1 LRILL
6 PRRLDEVDL
15 KVGYPSKGAIAGL
28 RPQEPFQTVSNV
40 GTASTIEFLTQTW
53 QRLLQ
58 QPAIGPNDNFFDLGG
73 DSALAVQL
81 FSTIA
86 DACGQQL
93 PPVMIYHVP
102 TIASQAA
109 LLDQPSTPE
118 LSPLVLLKPGSEG
131 SPVFIAPG
139 LGGGPAEFFQLVK
152 YIHLPNSVYGLQPK
166 GIEGF
171 DEPCERIEEMADFY
185 LRAILRFQ
193 PRGPYIL
200 AGYSL
205 GGLAALEMARS
216 LIANGQKVALLV
228 MLDSYP
234 DINFLS
240 PGQRLRLLAQRTKL
254 RIANF
259 ARPPRTDIRLGGL
272 SSRDEITTFAPAFGR
287 VRDCAYLALRR
298 YRPTFYPGKVK
309 FIRAAIVSE
318 FPDDPDAIWSHLV
331 GSLEVETVPGD
342 HLGMLTT
349 HYDKLAAVLNRYLD
363 EAASREGIL

>member
-1 LRILL
+1 MI
-6 PRRLDEVDL
+6 EV
-15 KVGYPSKGAIAGL
+15 
-28 RPQEPFQTVSNV
+28 
-40 GTASTIEFLTQTW
+40 LTPIW

-58 QPAIGPNDNFFDLGG
+58 LPSIGPDDNFFDLGG

-81 FSTIA
+81 FTSIA

-109 LLDQPSTPE
+109 LLEQPSAPE
-118 LSPLVLLKPGSEG
+118 LSPLVQLKSGSRQP
-131 SPVFIAPG
+131 PVFIAPG

-152 YIHLPNSVYGLQPK
+152 YIRLPHPIYGLQPK

-171 DEPCERIEEMADFY
+171 DEPCEHIEEMADFY

-205 GGLAALEMARS
+205 GGLVALEMSRK
-216 LIANGQKVALLV
+216 LISNGQKIALLA

-234 DINFLS
+234 DISFLS
-240 PGQRLRLLAQRTKL
+240 RRQRLRLMTQRAKL
-254 RIANF
+254 RIANL

-272 SSRDEITTFAPAFGR
+272 ESVDAIITFAPAFER
-287 VRDCAYLALRR
+287 VRDRAYLALRR
-298 YRPTFYPGKVK
+298 YQPSFYAGKVN
-309 FIRAAIVSE
+309 FIRAADVSE
-318 FPDDPDAIWSHLV
+318 FPDDPKAIWSHLV
-331 GSLEVETVPGD
+331 GELEVETVPGD

-349 HYDKLAAVLNRYLD
+349 HYERVAAVLNRYL
-363 EAASREGIL
+363 EQAAIPE